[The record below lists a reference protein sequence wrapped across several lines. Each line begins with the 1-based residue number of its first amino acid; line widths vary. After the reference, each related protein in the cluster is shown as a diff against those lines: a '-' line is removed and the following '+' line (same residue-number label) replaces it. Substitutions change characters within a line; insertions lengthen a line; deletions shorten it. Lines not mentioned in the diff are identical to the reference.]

1 MLTIGVSMPGSS
13 LPAVHDAIANLQRLS
28 DLFQARRARLAVDA
42 GLTEQQWQVLE
53 EIATDHFMPSLFARR
68 RESSAAAVSR
78 LIRQLLDK
86 RLVSGSAHDH
96 DGRQRQ
102 YVLTAKGRRTLEGLR
117 ADRQAAIDAIW
128 SSLDRGALAT
138 FTEVSAE
145 LIRRI
150 ESYAAAS

>member
-1 MLTIGVSMPGSS
+1 MAATPTPI
-13 LPAVHDAIANLQRLS
+13 VHDAIANLQRLT
-28 DLFQARRARLAVDA
+28 DLFQGRRAQLAADA
-42 GLTEQQWQVLE
+42 GLTEQQWEVLE
-53 EIATDHFMPSLFARR
+53 RIATEHFMPSLFARR

-86 RLVSGSAHDH
+86 RLVTASARDH

-102 YVLTAKGRRTLEGLR
+102 YVLTAKGRRTLATLR
-117 ADRQAAIDAIW
+117 AGRQAAIDAIW
-128 SSLDRGALAT
+128 SSLDRRALAT

-150 ESYAAAS
+150 EAYAAAT

>member
-1 MLTIGVSMPGSS
+1 MLTIGVSMATRP
-13 LPAVHDAIANLQRLS
+13 LPVVHDAIANLQRLS

-86 RLVSGSAHDH
+86 RLVSTSAHDH

-102 YVLTAKGRRTLEGLR
+102 YVLTARGKRTLEGLR

-128 SSLDRGALAT
+128 SSLDRRALAT
-138 FTEVSAE
+138 FAEVSAE

-150 ESYAAAS
+150 EAYAAAS

>member
-1 MLTIGVSMPGSS
+1 MAVAPTPV
-13 LPAVHDAIANLQRLS
+13 VHDAIANLQRLT
-28 DLFQARRARLAVDA
+28 DLFQERRAQLATEA
-42 GLTEQQWQVLE
+42 GLTEQQWDVLE
-53 EIATDHFMPSLFARR
+53 RIATEHFMPSLFARR

-86 RLVSGSAHDH
+86 RLVTASARDH

-102 YVLTAKGRRTLEGLR
+102 YVLTAKGRRTLDALR
-117 ADRQAAIDAIW
+117 AGRQAAIDVIW

-138 FTEVSAE
+138 FAEVSAE

-150 ESYAAAS
+150 EAYAAVS